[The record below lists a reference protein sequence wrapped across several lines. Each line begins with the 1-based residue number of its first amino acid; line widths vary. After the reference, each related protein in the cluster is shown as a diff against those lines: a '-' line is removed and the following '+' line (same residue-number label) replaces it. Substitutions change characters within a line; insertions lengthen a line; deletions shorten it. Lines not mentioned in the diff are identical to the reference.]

1 MAAVLERLTFTDEVV
16 SDPRHEIHGVVRG
29 LNPVLGKLVLTGE
42 GMGVGGVIGI
52 LGRRAVFPLEA
63 ETYRAETVT
72 RIFKLNGISVKHIA
86 NTPID
91 GPYKYF
97 RTLFTPLYHHS
108 SFFRP
113 IYTFFMAARSLSGV
127 RSRYV
132 HVRTFGKVV
141 VTYLLNGCEF
151 LIRVRCETP
160 GNMDVLVANELSGRL
175 FTKLFVDG
183 VERKL
188 TPWLE
193 VMGGSVF
200 LYSPRLKLG
209 MEVEIP
215 ENVKAYAGRE
225 VLGRRLDWAGVSLVM
240 NHGLTALQYRVR
252 FKHLE

>member
-16 SDPRHEIHGVVRG
+16 SDPGHEIHGVVRG
-29 LNPVLGKLVLTGE
+29 LNPVLGRLMLIGE
-42 GMGVGGVIGI
+42 GMGVGGVIGV

-63 ETYRAETVT
+63 ETYRVEKVT

-86 NTPID
+86 NTSID
-91 GPYKYF
+91 GPYKFF
-97 RTLFTPLYHHS
+97 RTLLAPLYLRS

-113 IYTFFMAARSLSGV
+113 AYTLLMAARSLSGV

-132 HVRTFGKVV
+132 RVRTFGKVV
-141 VTYLLNGCEF
+141 VEYLLNGCEF
-151 LIRVRCETP
+151 SIRVRRDTP
-160 GNMDVLVANELSGRL
+160 SNMDVLVANELSGRL

-183 VERKL
+183 VGRKL
-188 TPWLE
+188 TPWQE
-193 VMGGSVF
+193 VMGGSAF

-215 ENVKAYAGRE
+215 ENVRAYAGRE

-240 NHGLTALQYRVR
+240 NHELPALQYRVR
-252 FKHLE
+252 FKPHE